1 LQDDAPDDALLDA
14 VIALYDHYDEIAGVP
29 DDVLR
34 ATGLPLAFRN
44 AMHDAYDLTQKGRR
58 MSLIRTALLDGVER
72 CPVCGIS
79 APRELDHY
87 LPRSLFKC
95 LAIYVRN
102 LVPYCHD
109 CNNSKKTHAGGDDK
123 RFIHPYFDEIPDVQ
137 FLQATVLLQGGALRV
152 EFAIVGVHG
161 LDEDLRA
168 RLDHQLER
176 LKLNERFQRE
186 LNNYMS
192 AHTAAMHIVY
202 GAALAS
208 GVSQFLATQA
218 QVEHERLHR
227 NDWRAVLLRA
237 LSEHHAFCDGGF
249 REVYPLPANGGGPL
263 LSATKT
269 L

>member
-1 LQDDAPDDALLDA
+1 MRTLPCPDRGAARAQLESALQDDPPGDALLDA
-14 VIALYDHYDEIAGVP
+14 VIALYDQYDTTAGVP
-29 DDVLR
+29 GDVLR
-34 ATGLPLAFRN
+34 ASGLPLAFRD
-44 AMHDAYDLTQKGRR
+44 AVHDAYDLTQKGRR
-58 MSLIRTALLDGVER
+58 MSFIRTALLDCVER

-109 CNNSKKTHAGGDDK
+109 CNNSKKAHAGDDDE

-137 FLQATVLLQGGALRV
+137 FLQATVDLQGGALRA
-152 EFAIVGVHG
+152 EFAIVGVDG

-168 RLDHQLER
+168 RLDHQLGR

-202 GAALAS
+202 GATLAP
-208 GVSQFLATQA
+208 G
-218 QVEHERLHR
+218 
-227 NDWRAVLLRA
+227 
-237 LSEHHAFCDGGF
+237 
-249 REVYPLPANGGGPL
+249 
-263 LSATKT
+263 
-269 L
+269 